1 MTWVVTRGEFTVTCD
16 TLEELQGAVAALSA
30 ILRDEEWATR
40 VEAPP
45 VPFGPVKVDTREA
58 PAELQTA
65 AKLPLGFP
73 AKLVASMPLV
83 DIGSSHPVGEHL
95 TDDQYR
101 ILGIPNLITSEPPR

>member
-30 ILRDEEWATR
+30 ILRDEEWATG

-58 PAELQTA
+58 PAEQAA

-73 AKLVASMPLV
+73 ARLVASMPLV
-83 DIGSSHPVGEHL
+83 DIGSGYPVAEYL
-95 TDDQYR
+95 TDEQYR
-101 ILGIPNLITSEPPR
+101 NLITSEPQR